1 MKKNYTSTTFRRFAS
16 LALALIASYVGL
28 SQASYTLNYT
38 GSVQTVT
45 LQPGVY
51 SVTCWGGNG
60 GDGTYY
66 SSQNPNNNISGGR
79 GGFATG
85 GFTVNSTTVYYVYV
99 GGRGTN
105 LLSSN
110 NPGGFNGGG
119 NSSTAPYQAGSGGG
133 ASHIATASGVLSS
146 LASNTAAIRIV
157 AGGGGGGGNQSL
169 GGDGGGLTGIQPP
182 NSTQFSNRTA
192 GGGGSQ
198 TFAGSCYSGGSGAGF
213 GQGGVTTQNLAGGGG
228 GGWYGGCTGENSTA
242 GGGGSSYI
250 GGVSNGTTAA
260 FGTSSFVAN
269 PVTTGHGLV
278 LIKEICIFNLIPST
292 TNTVNPAIC
301 AGQSLTL
308 TTNAVS
314 NFAWSNGAN
323 TASTVVTPSTNTI
336 YSITATSAAGCT
348 GTQTL
353 SVLVSGAQPS
363 LAVVSS
369 TNQTC
374 LGKTTTL
381 TATGALTYT
390 WSNNVSNGV
399 AFTPSVTNTYT
410 VFGQNG
416 CGTTSAVTTISV
428 APLAVGI
435 LANTNT
441 VCLGSAATCTVV
453 SAATMYSWAPTN
465 FSTTQSSYNVSPSVP
480 TVYTVS
486 VSDGTCT
493 GSGTIAI
500 GVNPV
505 PTIALAVSNAT
516 PCMGAVISATA
527 SGGNNYTWTPIN
539 TTGQTATLAPMSPTL
554 LTVSGDNQFGCTAFA
569 QQIILVKP
577 APTVGS
583 AFTSTTICNGTSA
596 VLNAVGTAGSY
607 TWSGQAAGIS
617 ATVNPTSTT
626 VYSVVGE
633 HTNGCTAQ
641 ATATVDVI
649 TVTVA
654 VTGPTAVC
662 VGGSATLTASG
673 ADNYQWVGG
682 APFSQNIVSPTVNTT
697 YSVICT
703 TNTVGLMCVS
713 EATYQVQMIPNPT
726 VTASG
731 TRSVMCRNETQ
742 TLTASGA
749 STYSWSNGTSGSFVV
764 FAPKTATV
772 QTFTV
777 TGTSTDNCKSKGVLT
792 ITVQACLGLNDI
804 AGELINVYPNP
815 SNGVFNIDGVEQ
827 ATVKVFNQTGQLVYQ
842 GEVTKE
848 NNTIDL
854 TGFAKGIYQVT
865 LVKGNTTT
873 VKKIVLE

>member
-1 MKKNYTSTTFRRFAS
+1 MKRNYVTKSFIRFAC
-16 LALALIASYVGL
+16 LALVMVASYMGYA
-28 SQASYTLNYT
+28 QASYTLNYT
-38 GSVQTVT
+38 GGAQTVT

-51 SVTCWGGNG
+51 SVSCWGGNG

-66 SSQNPNNNISGGR
+66 SSMNPNNNISGGK

-85 GFTVNSTTVYYVYV
+85 GFTLNTTTVFYVYV
-99 GGRGTN
+99 GGRGSN
-105 LLSSN
+105 LLTSN

-133 ASHIATASGVLSS
+133 ASHVATVTGVLSS

-198 TFAGSCYSGGSGAGF
+198 TSAGSCYSGGSGAGF

-260 FGTSSFVAN
+260 NGTSSFVPN

-278 LIKEICIFNLIPST
+278 LIKEICIISLVPSSS
-292 TNTVNPAIC
+292 NTVNPMIC
-301 AGQSLTL
+301 SGQSLTL

-314 NFAWSNGAN
+314 NYSWSNGAN
-323 TASTVVTPSTNTI
+323 TASTVVTPTANTI
-336 YSITATSAAGCT
+336 YTITATSSQGCT
-348 GTQTL
+348 GSQTL
-353 SVLVSGAQPS
+353 NVQVSGGQPT

-374 LGKTTTL
+374 LGKTATL
-381 TATGALTYT
+381 TASGALTYT
-390 WSNNVSNGV
+390 WSNNVVNGV
-399 AFTPSVTNTYT
+399 SFTPTVTNTYT
-410 VFGQNG
+410 VLGQNG
-416 CGTTSAVTTISV
+416 CGTTSAVTTITV
-428 APLAVGI
+428 APLPVGI
-435 LANTNT
+435 IASTNT
-441 VCLGSAATCTVV
+441 VCLGSAATCSVV
-453 SAATMYSWAPTN
+453 SAATIYSWAPTN
-465 FSTTQSSYNVSPSVP
+465 FSTTQSSYAVSPTVA

-486 VSDGTCT
+486 VSDGTCSGT
-493 GSGTIAI
+493 GTIAI
-500 GVNPV
+500 GVNPI
-505 PTIALAVSNAT
+505 PTVAIAVSNAT
-516 PCMGAVISATA
+516 PCMGAVISASAT
-527 SGGNNYTWTPIN
+527 GGNNYTWTPIN

-554 LTVSGDNQFGCTAFA
+554 LTVSGDNQFGCTAVA

-583 AFTSTTICNGTSA
+583 AFTNTTICNGTSA

-607 TWSGQAAGIS
+607 TWSGQAAGSS

-641 ATATVDVI
+641 ATATVDVV
-649 TVTVA
+649 TVTIA

-662 VGGSATLTASG
+662 VGGNATLTASG
-673 ADNYQWVGG
+673 ADTYQWIGG
-682 APFSQNIVSPTVNTT
+682 LPFSEYVVSPTVNTT
-697 YSVICT
+697 YTVVGT
-703 TNTVGLMCVS
+703 TSTLGLMCVS
-713 EATYQVQMIPNPT
+713 ESTFQVSMIANPT

-792 ITVQACLGLNDI
+792 ITVQACLGLNDVN
-804 AGELINVYPNP
+804 GDLINVYPNP
-815 SNGVFNIDGVEQ
+815 SNGLFNIDGVGQ
-827 ATVKVFNQTGQLVYQ
+827 ALVKVFNQTGQLVYQ
-842 GEVTKE
+842 GEVTKT

-854 TGFAKGIYQVT
+854 TGLAKGIYQVT
-865 LVKGNTTT
+865 LQQGNGTV